1 MTQPEPDGVQAEP
14 ASECHGHRRV
24 GVVEGTWRIRR
35 LTQEPHRLDQL
46 LVGVGHR
53 RVLLPAPVAV
63 LDHHRVPAGDLDILS
78 FRNAE
83 DRAEPPIPKDRLR
96 HCLGVAAFQLHG
108 PQRCPLAAEA
118 FGMGVH
124 DPTDDGPASRL
135 PVVLRH
141 HGAVFREPLLARL
154 PDLLGRL
161 PAQRDHE
168 LPVDVGAG
176 RQVLIQEP
184 VTRRR
189 RRMPIRGGQGC
200 ERPRQAEWLG
210 GIAGHGAPSPSS
222 SLRLSPL
229 SRSNCWVR
237 SRAVAR

>member
-24 GVVEGTWRIRR
+24 GVIEGAWWVCGFA
-35 LTQEPHRLDQL
+35 EKPDGLDQFF
-46 LVGVGHR
+46 VGVRHGWMG
-53 RVLLPAPVAV
+53 LS
-63 LDHHRVPAGDLDILS
+63 VPAGDLDILS